1 MTRNAW
7 MLSLFLV
14 LAFALAGSPLTAQ
27 SRGQLWPPVAN
38 VGQRPHY
45 QFPHQVQQDDEF
57 TEVVKENARK
67 ANTERQLAI
76 KNDTAK
82 LLQMATELQGY
93 VDKTNENILS
103 IEVVKKAEQ
112 IEKLAKS
119 VKEKMKANY

>member
-1 MTRNAW
+1 MTRRAW

-14 LAFALAGSPLTAQ
+14 IAFALAGLPVMAQ
-27 SRGQLWPPVAN
+27 SRGQLWPLVTN
-38 VGQRPHY
+38 VGQRPHH
-45 QFPHQVQQDDEF
+45 QFPRQIQQDDEF
-57 TEVVKENARK
+57 TVANENARK
-67 ANTERQLAI
+67 ANAERQLAI

-82 LLQMATELQGY
+82 LLQMATELQEY

-103 IEVVKKAEQ
+103 VDVVKKAEQ